1 MQNKYGETLHSPLP
15 VLYFTIHHCHTRAHG
30 RRHNSRRNNPCRV
43 HTSILTSVRNHIH
56 WYQLQGRNIQNQKC
70 AHLITRNSLP
80 LSPFL
85 FHGRK
90 STLRFSGVFA
100 VSLQIRRIP
109 PLLLQLLHRLQPAL
123 CQVNDTNILITF
135 LKPSIR

>member
-1 MQNKYGETLHSPLP
+1 MQNKYGEALHSPLP

-70 AHLITRNSLP
+70 AHLITRSRPSCSMGAKAPCVFPAYLPSPSKYAGFP
-80 LSPFL
+80 LS
-85 FHGRK
+85 
-90 STLRFSGVFA
+90 SSSFA
-100 VSLQIRRIP
+100 SS
-109 PLLLQLLHRLQPAL
+109 
-123 CQVNDTNILITF
+123 
-135 LKPSIR
+135 SIAFNLPCVKLVTRTY

>member
-70 AHLITRNSLP
+70 AHLITRSRFRPSCSMGAKAPCVFPAYLPSPSKYAGFP
-80 LSPFL
+80 LS
-85 FHGRK
+85 
-90 STLRFSGVFA
+90 SSSFA
-100 VSLQIRRIP
+100 SS
-109 PLLLQLLHRLQPAL
+109 
-123 CQVNDTNILITF
+123 
-135 LKPSIR
+135 SIAFNLPCVKLVTRTY

>member
-70 AHLITRNSLP
+70 AHLITRSRFRPSCSMGAKAPCVFPAYLPYPSKYAGFP
-80 LSPFL
+80 LS
-85 FHGRK
+85 
-90 STLRFSGVFA
+90 SSSFA
-100 VSLQIRRIP
+100 SS
-109 PLLLQLLHRLQPAL
+109 
-123 CQVNDTNILITF
+123 
-135 LKPSIR
+135 SIAFNLPCVKLVTRTY